1 MARIRSLF
9 ARLLVAQVALAIVL
23 TAMLAMVFYV
33 DRNRTVAQ
41 LVTSRWAPSLQLLAR
56 GAPIEQV
63 RQLAPGP
70 LLVSGQRPEAVI
82 GIASLT
88 PRRPIMH
95 ETLVEAELPVADVV
109 FGRQRN
115 APTATPMLWLALKV
129 DDGAIRWVSFESDIV
144 EENLRERFLIATLLL
159 FALAVAASALIAQR
173 LARPLEAL
181 RARIAANDTSGGPLP
196 NASSEVQAIDEAW
209 RALRHSLDQQER
221 ERALLL
227 AGVSHD
233 LRSPLGRIRIAAELL
248 PDGDGIALRREA
260 IVRNA
265 LQADRLVGSFL
276 DHVRS
281 GELPLNETVDVAAV
295 ARSVAAQQQRAASD
309 LAVHA
314 PETLLVPRVSLV
326 LIERVIGNLLDN
338 AFIHGQP
345 PVRLTVG
352 TTNHRVSI
360 EVEDGGPGIT
370 PDSQRAMLQAFARGD
385 ASRGHPGLGLGLA
398 IVQRVALRMGG
409 GVAFHRSADGV
420 RTIVR
425 VDWPLGESGQFLP
438 AGA

>member
-1 MARIRSLF
+1 MARNRTLF

-23 TAMLAMVFYV
+23 TAILAMVFYV

-41 LVTSRWAPSLQLLAR
+41 LVTSRWAPSLLLLAR
-56 GAPIEQV
+56 GAPIQQV

-70 LLVSGQRPEAVI
+70 LLASDQRPDAVI
-82 GIASLT
+82 RIASLT
-88 PRRPIMH
+88 PRRAIMY
-95 ETLVEAELPVADVV
+95 ETLVEAGLPVTDVV
-109 FGRQRN
+109 FGRERN
-115 APTATPMLWLALKV
+115 APAATPMLWLALKV
-129 DDGAIRWVSFESDIV
+129 DDGATRWVSFESDIV

-159 FALAVAASALIAQR
+159 FGLAVGASALIAHR
-173 LARPLEAL
+173 LAQPLEAL
-181 RARIAANDTSGGPLP
+181 RARIAANDASGGPLP

-209 RALRHSLDQQER
+209 RALRQSLDQQER

-233 LRSPLGRIRIAAELL
+233 LRSPLGRIRMAAELL
-248 PDGDGIALRREA
+248 PDGDGIAHRREA

-281 GELPLNETVDVAAV
+281 VELPLNETVDVAAV
-295 ARSVAAQQQRAASD
+295 ARSVAAQQQRAASE
-309 LAVHA
+309 LSVHA
-314 PETLLVPRVSLV
+314 PATLLVPNLSLV

-352 TTNHRVSI
+352 TTVNRVFI
-360 EVEDGGPGIT
+360 EVEDGGPGIA
-370 PDSQRAMLQAFARGD
+370 PDNQRAMLQAFARGD
-385 ASRGHPGLGLGLA
+385 ASRRHPGLGLGLS

-409 GVAFHRSADGV
+409 SVAFQRSADGT
-420 RTIVR
+420 RNIVC
-425 VDWPLGESGQFLP
+425 VDWPMG
-438 AGA
+438 

>member
-23 TAMLAMVFYV
+23 TAILAIVFYV

-41 LVTSRWAPSLQLLAR
+41 LVTSRWAPSLLLLAR
-56 GAPIEQV
+56 GEPIAQV

-70 LLVSGQRPEAVI
+70 LLTSEQRPEAVI
-82 GIASLT
+82 RIASVT
-88 PRRPIMH
+88 PRRAIVH
-95 ETLVEAELPVADVV
+95 ETLVEAGLPVVDVV
-109 FGRQRN
+109 FGRERN
-115 APTATPMLWLALKV
+115 APAGTPMLWLALKV

-159 FALAVAASALIAQR
+159 FGLAVGASALIAHR

-181 RARIAANDTSGGPLP
+181 RARIAANDASCGPLP
-196 NASSEVQAIDEAW
+196 NASSEVEAIDEAW
-209 RALRHSLDQQER
+209 RALRQSLDQQER

-248 PDGDGIALRREA
+248 PDDDGIAHKREA
-260 IVRNA
+260 IVRNT

-295 ARSVAAQQQRAASD
+295 ARSFVAQQQRAASE
-309 LAVHA
+309 LSVHA
-314 PETLLVPRVSLV
+314 PATLLVPNLSLV
-326 LIERVIGNLLDN
+326 LIERMIGNLLDN

-352 TTNHRVSI
+352 TTQQRASI
-360 EVEDGGPGIT
+360 EVEDGGPGIA
-370 PDSQRAMLQAFARGD
+370 PDSQQAMLQAFARGD
-385 ASRGHPGLGLGLA
+385 ASRRHPGLGLGLA
-398 IVQRVALRMGG
+398 IVQRVALRLGG
-409 GVAFHRSADGV
+409 SVAFHRSADGA
-420 RTIVR
+420 RSIVR
-425 VDWPLGESGQFLP
+425 VDWPMG
-438 AGA
+438 